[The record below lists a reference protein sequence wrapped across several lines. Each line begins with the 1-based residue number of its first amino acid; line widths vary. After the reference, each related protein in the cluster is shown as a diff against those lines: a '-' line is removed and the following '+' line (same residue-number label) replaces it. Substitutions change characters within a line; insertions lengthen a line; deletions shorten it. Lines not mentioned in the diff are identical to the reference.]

1 VLVEAGLVGLVAFLW
16 LLWRILRTA
25 WDTYQRT
32 NGTRFEGLA
41 LGYLAGFLAMITHCI
56 GANTFIIVRIMEP
69 FWFLTGAIAVLP
81 LLQETD
87 TTLQSE

>member
-1 VLVEAGLVGLVAFLW
+1 
-16 LLWRILRTA
+16 LRTA

-32 NGTRFEGLA
+32 VGTPFEGLA
-41 LGYLAGFLAMITHCI
+41 LGYLAGFVAMIAHCI

-81 LLQETD
+81 LLQETGTGMRATGSQD
-87 TTLQSE
+87 DQSVRCAADGHTHA